1 MGAQVAS
8 RVCFLLCSWG
18 KRSTPARLRD
28 AVMGSSGA
36 APHPTLR
43 KTLSTPSVPA
53 RMVSLYTW
61 YTLLSVLMFLTY
73 LVLTKSAFS

>member
-8 RVCFLLCSWG
+8 RVCSLLCSWG

-43 KTLSTPSVPA
+43 KTRSTPSVPA
-53 RMVSLYTW
+53 RMVSLYMV
-61 YTLLSVLMFLTY
+61 YIIICINVSEVSCAHQICL
-73 LVLTKSAFS
+73 